1 MIREASVA
9 EAHQVMLGIPEFDR
23 PRSLQDLQA
32 RLPAGALILV
42 AELDGH
48 LTGFKIAYPLSDD
61 ELYSWLGGV
70 LPAYRQSG
78 LAQQLLAFQESCAR
92 ERGFRA
98 LSVKSMNR
106 YPAML
111 RLLIR
116 NGYQIRAVDQFGD
129 AAHERISFIKQLK

>member
-1 MIREASVA
+1 MIREGTLA
-9 EAHQVMLGIPEFDR
+9 EAHQLMLGIPEFDR

-32 RLPAGALILV
+32 RLPDGALILV
-42 AELDGH
+42 AELDGF
-48 LTGFKIAYPLSDD
+48 LAGFKIGYPITDT

-70 LPAYRQSG
+70 LPAYRQAG
-78 LAQQLLAFQESCAR
+78 LAQQLLTFQENCAK
-92 ERGFRA
+92 ERGCHT

-116 NGYQIRAVDQFGD
+116 NGYQIRAVEQFGD
-129 AAHERISFIKQLK
+129 PAHERISFIKPLR

>member
-1 MIREASVA
+1 
-9 EAHQVMLGIPEFDR
+9 MLGIPEFDR
-23 PRSLQDLQA
+23 PRTLQDLQA
-32 RLPAGALILV
+32 RLPAGTLVLIAKIDSLL
-42 AELDGH
+42 A
-48 LTGFKIAYPLSDD
+48 GFKIAYPLSDT

-70 LPAYRQSG
+70 LPAYRQAG
-78 LAQQLLAFQESCAR
+78 LAQQLLAFQEDCAR
-92 ERGFRA
+92 ERGFHT

-129 AAHERISFIKQLK
+129 QARERISFIKQLK